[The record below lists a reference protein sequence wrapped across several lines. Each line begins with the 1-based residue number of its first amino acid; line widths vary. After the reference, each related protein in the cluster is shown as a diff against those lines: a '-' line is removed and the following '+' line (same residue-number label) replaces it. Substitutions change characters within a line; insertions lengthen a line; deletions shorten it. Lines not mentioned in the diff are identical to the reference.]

1 MSEPAFVPADPDLNK
16 VERELQSRYLAGKAE
31 LAEEGIHIRETEG
44 LRDPKRGRQ
53 AYLYALGRTL
63 PGKIVTN
70 AKPGRSMH
78 ETGRAIDFCF
88 DLPKGQNPYGEK
100 LPWARVGEVMEKHG
114 LKWGGRFSRIDRPH
128 VELKEA

>member
-1 MSEPAFVPADPDLNK
+1 MSVIVFVPADRDLSR
-16 VERELQSRYLAGKAE
+16 VERELHSRYLAAKGE

-44 LRDPKRGRQ
+44 KRTSERQ

-63 PGKIVTN
+63 PGRIVTQ
-70 AKPGRSMH
+70 AKPGRSLH

-88 DLPKGQNPYGEK
+88 DLPKGQNPYADK

-128 VELKEA
+128 VELPE